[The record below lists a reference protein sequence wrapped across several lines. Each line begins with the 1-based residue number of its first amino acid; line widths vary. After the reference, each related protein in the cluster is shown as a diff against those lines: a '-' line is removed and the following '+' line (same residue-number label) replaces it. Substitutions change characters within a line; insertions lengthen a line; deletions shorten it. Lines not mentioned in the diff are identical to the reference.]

1 MSALKL
7 IKQVNLSSTATSITV
22 DNVFS
27 STYQNYK
34 IVMENFTTS
43 GTGRSDIRF
52 LDSTGTEITSNYAY
66 GLRVK
71 DSNGNNATLY
81 SGSGTEL
88 RSCFTDTFNGAG
100 GLSGYMNIGQ
110 PFDSSRNT
118 TVSAISNAGD
128 SGAMRFAQYGGQLA
142 QAVSCRGFKYI
153 NSQTLDA
160 TGSIY
165 VFGFSE
171 S

>member
-7 IKQVNLSSTATSITV
+7 IKQVDLTSTANSITV

-34 IVMENFTTS
+34 IVMENITS
-43 GTGRSDIRF
+43 SVTGRSDIRF
-52 LDSTGTEITSNYAY
+52 LDSSGTEISSNYAY

-88 RSCFTDTFNGAG
+88 RSCFTDTFSNA

-110 PFDSSRNT
+110 PFESSRNT
-118 TVSAISNAGD
+118 TVSAISNSGD
-128 SGAMRFAQYGGQLA
+128 TVMRFAQYGGQLA

-153 NSQTLDA
+153 CSATLSA

>member
-7 IKQVNLSSTATSITV
+7 IKQVDLTSTATSITV
-22 DNVFS
+22 DNVFT

-43 GTGRSDIRF
+43 ATGRSDIRF
-52 LDSTGTEITSNYAY
+52 LDSSGTEITSNYHY
-66 GLRVK
+66 GLRVR

-81 SGSGTEL
+81 SGSGSEL
-88 RSCFTDTFNGAG
+88 RSCFTDTFNGDG
-100 GLSGYMNIGQ
+100 GLSGFINIAQ
-110 PFDSSRNT
+110 PFDSSQYT
-118 TVSAISNAGD
+118 TVSAVSNAGD
-128 SGAMRFAQYGGQLA
+128 SSAMRLAIYGGSLVSA
-142 QAVSCRGFKYI
+142 TSCRGFKYI
-153 NSQTLDA
+153 NSQTLAA

-171 S
+171 V